1 MDHSG
6 DGMDTGMMS
15 EDDLV
20 TMAQLL
26 KRRARNP

>member
-15 EDDLV
+15 EDGLV